1 MLSLSD
7 YQSLTKIYEGNN
19 SLIYRGIRKSDQQKV
34 IIKILNKEY
43 PTSAELQ
50 SYRYEYKIT
59 KSLDLEGIIKV
70 YSLEKYQNSLA
81 IVLEDFGG
89 DSLKILL
96 KKHSF
101 SLSEFLKIAIKIVTY
116 LAEIHKNNII
126 HKDLNSA
133 NIVYNIDTKQLKII
147 DFSISTR
154 LAKENYT
161 ESNILQGRLPYISPE
176 QTGRINLNL
185 DYRTDFYSLG
195 ITFYELLTGE
205 LPFSTEDVLELI
217 HCHLSKS
224 AIAPSLIDP
233 SIPLTVSNLVMKLIA
248 KNPNHRYQSAWGI
261 KADLEK
267 CITQLETTGVINNF
281 ALASQ
286 DIADKFIISQKL
298 YGRDNI
304 ISLLSNQ
311 WKNINQQENIE
322 MTLVCGYSGSG
333 KSSLIKAIYK
343 KLRSQKGYFISGKF
357 DQFQSSIPYTAFI
370 EAFRQFVKQKLKE
383 SPENLNIWKTEILA
397 KIGNN
402 GQLIIDVI
410 PEIEL
415 IIGKQLPPANLTADE
430 AQIRFNLIFQKFIE
444 TCATKE
450 NPLVIFLDDLQWAD
464 IATIKLIELIMIDS
478 NLKHLSFIGAYRHN
492 EVEQNHPLAI
502 MIDKIKSYG
511 KVIKE
516 FNLDNLTLNDVNCLV
531 ADTLHSDI
539 SKVKPLAELV
549 FDKTRGNPFFSRQF
563 LNTLYAKKLIYFDYK
578 EHQWRWHLDKIA
590 NLKITDNVVDLII
603 SQVKNL
609 SKSIQ
614 KSLKISACLGNTFN
628 LSSLSLLENKSAEK
642 IDQNLVIAT
651 NCSLILPLS
660 DTNESKTNHYQ
671 FVHDKIQQGVYHLIP
686 ASKKPNIHFKIAKLL
701 LQKYTSRER
710 EEHLFEIVRHL
721 NLGKSL
727 IKNQVA
733 KKSLVKLNLKAGN
746 RAKKAQAYGAA
757 VTYLQTALEFLDVDS
772 WENNY
777 DLSLQVYTTRAE
789 VAYLLGDFQEIE
801 VLSQTILLKAKNILD
816 KVAIYKILIS
826 ASANQRNMI
835 DAITIGKKALK
846 ELGVELPSNPN
857 PETVSLALQKVSSTL
872 EGREIEELIYL
883 PVMRDKKAKAIMEL
897 LGNLFIAFFQGMPEL
912 MPLVG
917 SIMVDLSIQFGNT
930 SASALGYGVYGLVLS
945 NFLGEVETGFRYGKL
960 AIDVMDKFPEIQ
972 FRGLT
977 LNLYGGCIHHHQ
989 QASRKVLPLLRD
1001 NYLVSV
1007 DNKDMIT
1014 AGCILVYGFTSFF
1027 AGVELEVLENE
1038 LQDYDQVLADFHQYS
1053 AKVYIDITWQTVK
1066 NLREFSNSP
1075 DVLVGSAYDEEVM
1088 LDKHKQEL
1096 ELTAIAQVYVYK
1108 LLLAYLFADYNSARK
1123 YINEVKPYLMT
1134 IAGIMFFG
1142 VYHFYGAL
1150 TYLAL
1155 MADAEN
1161 SQEILEEAEY
1171 HQSILKR
1178 WADNAPM
1185 NYLSKWHLV
1194 EAEKQRVLGNKASA
1208 IDNYE
1213 RAIKLAEQDNY
1224 INIRAIANELAGQF
1238 YLGWGKK
1245 RLAQYYLQES
1255 FYNYGLW
1262 GATGKISQLEKRYP
1276 QFFNVSDLAL
1286 EKDSL
1291 PSLSSNRQNNLD
1303 LVTVMKASQAIA
1315 REIVLENLLQTLM
1328 KILLENAGAQK
1339 GCLLLNNSNHEE
1351 ENLDNFTIAIYSN
1364 DNTVNLYPACNFD
1377 EILPQ
1382 SLVYYVIRTQE
1393 SLCLDNPDMTGDFV
1407 QDKYIQSVKPS
1418 SVICFPLINQGKLLG
1433 IIYLENNLTM
1443 LTSGMMSRL
1452 EVLQLLARQAAIA
1465 LTNAKLYHQIK
1476 ENEELLK
1483 QFLEAMPVGVGVLD
1497 AKGRPYYA
1505 NRQAE
1510 LILGK
1515 GAISGIGKKD
1525 IAKVYEAYIA
1535 GTNELYPNEKL
1546 AIIRALRGEVSSN
1559 NDVEIHNG
1567 DSIIPIESWGTP
1579 IYDESGNVQ
1588 FAMIA
1593 FHDISQR
1600 RRAEKVLQEYNE
1612 TLEKE
1617 VKKRTA
1623 ELEKAN
1629 KQLSRLANLDG
1640 LTQIPNRR
1648 RFDEYLNLEW
1658 QRHQRQQQ
1666 TISLLLID
1674 IDYFKAYNDFYGHQ
1688 RGDECLIQV
1697 AQTVAS
1703 SLQRPTD
1710 LAARYGG
1717 EEFVIVLP
1725 HTSPQGALT
1734 VAESVQSAIASL
1746 QISHQKSAISKYIT
1760 LSIGV
1765 ATIIPSSEYSPEDL
1779 IKTADDCLYQA
1790 KKKGRNKIL
1799 LNIINQP

>member
-1 MLSLSD
+1 MLFLSD
-7 YQSLTKIYEGNN
+7 YQSLNKIYEGRN
-19 SLIYRGIRKSDQQKV
+19 SLVYRGIRKSDEQKV
-34 IIKILNKEY
+34 IIKILNKEF
-43 PTSAELQ
+43 PTNAELQ
-50 SYRYEYKIT
+50 NYKDEYKIT
-59 KSLDLEGIIKV
+59 KSLDLEGVVEV
-70 YSLEKYQNSLA
+70 YSLDKYQNSLA

-96 KKHSF
+96 QKHSF
-101 SLSEFLKIAIKIVTY
+101 SLSEFLEIAIKIVTY

-133 NIVYNIDTKQLKII
+133 NIVYNLETKQLKII
-147 DFSISTR
+147 DFGISTR
-154 LAKENYT
+154 LTQENHSN
-161 ESNILQGRLPYISPE
+161 SNILEGRLPYISPE
-176 QTGRINLNL
+176 QTGRVHLNV

-205 LPFSTEDVLELI
+205 LPFATEDVLELI

-224 AIAPSLIDP
+224 AIAPNLIDS
-233 SIPLTVSNLVMKLIA
+233 SIPLTISNLVMKLME

-261 KADLEK
+261 KTDLEK
-267 CITQLETTGVINNF
+267 CLTQLQTTGVINNF
-281 ALASQ
+281 DLASG

-298 YGRDNI
+298 YGRDHL
-304 ISLLSNQ
+304 ISLFSSQ
-311 WKNINQQENIE
+311 WRNIHRQEDIA
-322 MTLVCGYSGSG
+322 MTLISGYSGSG
-333 KSSLIKAIYK
+333 KSSLIKTIFK
-343 KLRSQKGYFISGKF
+343 KNPLQKKYFISGKF
-357 DQFQSSIPYTAFI
+357 DQFQSNIPYTAFI
-370 EAFRQFVKQKLKE
+370 AAFKQLVKYKLKE
-383 SPENLNIWKTEILA
+383 SPEKLSVWKTEILA
-397 KIGNN
+397 KIGDN

-415 IIGKQLPPANLTADE
+415 IIGKQLPLTELAAEE
-430 AQIRFNLIFQKFIE
+430 AQVRFNLIFQKFMEI
-444 TCATKE
+444 CATKE

-464 IATIKLIELIMIDS
+464 IATIKLIELMMIDS
-478 NLKHLSFIGAYRHN
+478 NLKYLSVIGAYRHN
-492 EVEQNHPLAI
+492 EIEQNHPLTM
-502 MIDKIKSYG
+502 MINKVKSAG
-511 KVIKE
+511 KVVQE
-516 FNLDNLTLNDVNCLV
+516 FYLDNLSLDDVNCLI

-539 SKVKPLAELV
+539 DIVKPLGELV
-549 FDKTRGNPFFSRQF
+549 FNKTRGNPFFTQQF
-563 LNTLYAKKLIYFDYK
+563 LNTLHIKKLIYFDYQK
-578 EHQWRWHLDKIA
+578 HQWQWHLKKIV

-603 SQVKNL
+603 NQIRYL

-614 KSLKISACLGNTFN
+614 KTLKISACLGNNFN
-628 LSSLSLLENKSAEK
+628 SSSLCVLEKKAPEK
-642 IDQNLVIAT
+642 IEHNLAIAT
-651 NCSLILPLS
+651 NFGLILPLS
-660 DTNESKTNHYQ
+660 KTTQISQYQ
-671 FVHDKIQQGVYHLIP
+671 FIHDKIQKGIYNLIP
-686 ASKKPNIHFKIAKLL
+686 AHKKPNIHFKIAKLL
-701 LQKYTSRER
+701 LQKYTSQER
-710 EEHLFEIVRHL
+710 NENLFELVRHL

-727 IKNQVA
+727 IKHKIA

-746 RAKKAQAYGAA
+746 RAKKAHAYSAA
-757 VTYLQTALEFLDVDS
+757 VTYLQTALEFLDIDS

-777 DLSLQVYTTRAE
+777 YLSLQVYTTRAE
-789 VAYLLGDFQEIE
+789 VAYLLGDFQEME
-801 VLSQTILLKAKNILD
+801 VLSQTILSEAQNILD
-816 KVAIYKILIS
+816 KVAVYKILIS
-826 ASANQRNMI
+826 ASANQRKMI

-846 ELGVELPSNPN
+846 DLGVELPSRPN
-857 PETVSLALQKVSSTL
+857 PEMIDLTLQKISSLL
-872 EGREIEELIYL
+872 EGKDIEELIDL
-883 PVMRDKKAKAIMEL
+883 PVMKDKKAKAIMDL
-897 LGNLFIAFFQGMPEL
+897 LANLFIAFFQGMPEL

-917 SIMVDLSIQFGNT
+917 SIMVDLSIRFGNT

-945 NFLGEVETGFRYGKL
+945 NFLGEVDTGFRYGKL
-960 AIDVMDKFPEIQ
+960 AIKVMNKFPEIQ

-989 QASRKVLPLLRD
+989 QASGKVLPLLRS
-1001 NYLVSV
+1001 NYLESV
-1007 DNKDMIT
+1007 KNKDMIT

-1027 AGVELEVLENE
+1027 AGMELEVLENE
-1038 LQDYDQVLADFHQYS
+1038 LTDYDQVLADFKQYS

-1066 NLREFSNSP
+1066 NLREFTDSP
-1075 DVLVGSAYDEEVM
+1075 DLLVGSAYDEKMM
-1088 LDKHKQEL
+1088 LDKHQREL

-1108 LLLAYLFADYNSARK
+1108 ILLAYLFADYNNAQK

-1134 IAGIMFFG
+1134 IAGTMFFA

-1155 MADAEN
+1155 MPDAEN
-1161 SQEILEEAEY
+1161 AQKILEEVES

-1208 IDNYE
+1208 IDSYE
-1213 RAIKLAEQDNY
+1213 KAIKLAEQDNY

-1245 RLAQYYLQES
+1245 RLAQHYFQES

-1262 GATGKISQLEKRYP
+1262 GATAKISQLEEKYP
-1276 QFFNVSDLAL
+1276 QFFHLSNLDL

-1291 PSLSSNRQNNLD
+1291 PSLDSNRQNNLD

-1339 GCLLLNNSNHEE
+1339 GCLLLNNSSHGG
-1351 ENLDNFTIAIYSN
+1351 ENLDNFIIAIYSN
-1364 DNTVNLYPACNFD
+1364 NSTVSLYPACNFD
-1377 EILPQ
+1377 EIIPQ
-1382 SLVYYVIRTQE
+1382 SLVYYVIRTKE

-1433 IIYLENNLTM
+1433 IIYLENNFTM

-1465 LTNAKLYHQIK
+1465 LTNAQLYHQIK
-1476 ENEELLK
+1476 ENGQLLK

-1505 NRQAE
+1505 NKQAQ

-1515 GAISGIGKKD
+1515 GVISNVRKKD
-1525 IAKVYEAYIA
+1525 IATVYKAYKA
-1535 GTNELYPNEKL
+1535 GTNELYPNEQL
-1546 AIIRALRGEVSSN
+1546 AIIKALRGEVSSD

-1567 DSIIPIESWGTP
+1567 NRIIPIESWGTP
-1579 IYDESGNVQ
+1579 IYNKSGKVQ

-1593 FHDISQR
+1593 FHDISQLR
-1600 RRAEKVLQEYNE
+1600 QAEKVLQEYNQ

-1629 KQLSRLANLDG
+1629 KKLSRLANLDG
-1640 LTQIPNRR
+1640 LTHIPNRR
-1648 RFDEYLNLEW
+1648 RFDEYLSLEW

-1674 IDYFKAYNDFYGHQ
+1674 IDYFKPYNDFYGHQ
-1688 RGDECLIQV
+1688 QGDECLIQV
-1697 AQTVAS
+1697 AQTIAS
-1703 SLQRPTD
+1703 TLQRPTD

-1717 EEFVIVLP
+1717 EEFVIILP

-1734 VAESVQSAIASL
+1734 VAELVQSAIASL
-1746 QISHQKSAISKYIT
+1746 QIPHQKSSVSEYIT
-1760 LSIGV
+1760 LSIGI
-1765 ATIIPSSEYSPEDL
+1765 ATITPSSEYTPEDL
-1779 IKTADDCLYQA
+1779 IKTADNCLYQA
-1790 KKKGRNKIL
+1790 KENGRNKIL
-1799 LNIINQP
+1799 LNIIN